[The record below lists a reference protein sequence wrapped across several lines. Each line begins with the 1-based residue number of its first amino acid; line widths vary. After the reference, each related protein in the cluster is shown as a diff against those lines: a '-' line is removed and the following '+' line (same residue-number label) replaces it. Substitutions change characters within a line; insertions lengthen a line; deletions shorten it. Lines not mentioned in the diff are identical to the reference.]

1 MLELQGVRRQPRRPS
16 SRLCISSA
24 SRLAAHL
31 ELLFL
36 LLDAR
41 RLGESK
47 GVGRLERLHSSFYG
61 AGEAGTSTPA
71 GACVREGVGA
81 AGGA

>member
-1 MLELQGVRRQPRRPS
+1 
-16 SRLCISSA
+16 
-24 SRLAAHL
+24 
-31 ELLFL
+31 
-36 LLDAR
+36 
-41 RLGESK
+41 LGESK